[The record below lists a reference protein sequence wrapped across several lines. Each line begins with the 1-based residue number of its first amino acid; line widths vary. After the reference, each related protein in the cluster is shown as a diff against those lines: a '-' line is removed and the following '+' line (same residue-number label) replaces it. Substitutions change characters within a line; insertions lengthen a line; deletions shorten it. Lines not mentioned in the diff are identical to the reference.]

1 MQQNLCFKHVVEKI
15 NILKKSLNGKV
26 KLRLLNTIGVSRKVS
41 DNTVKEVEKSIQ
53 TVCSSG
59 KEEERLTET
68 RVRLYRQM
76 KAKFSQPL
84 PPDQI

>member
-26 KLRLLNTIGVSRKVS
+26 KLRLLNKVS